1 MIDIIIWSK
10 NRAAQ
15 LDLLLRSIRDHFPDA
30 GTVFVL
36 YHATT
41 EAFNYG
47 YNKLKMKA
55 FPFQTKYIQQENY
68 DSDIKMILD
77 KMLTPYILGISDDC
91 VFIKPVNM
99 PADFKLENDEIAF
112 SLRLGNNHNYCLTAD
127 LPMDI
132 PIFTRPSPDTIRWEW
147 AMQKANI
154 DWGYPLPVDSHIY
167 DRKFITALLK
177 GGGYSNPCDME
188 NFLNQKCRDYTK
200 PFMRSFTECKLLS
213 IPANR
218 TNDSSNNLFNGMSA
232 EDLNAKWLEGFEIST
247 ENIYNISTNACHKF
261 VPYMMRRI

>member
-30 GTVFVL
+30 GTVLVL

-77 KMLTPYILGISDDC
+77 
-91 VFIKPVNM
+91 
-99 PADFKLENDEIAF
+99 
-112 SLRLGNNHNYCLTAD
+112 
-127 LPMDI
+127 
-132 PIFTRPSPDTIRWEW
+132 
-147 AMQKANI
+147 
-154 DWGYPLPVDSHIY
+154 
-167 DRKFITALLK
+167 
-177 GGGYSNPCDME
+177 
-188 NFLNQKCRDYTK
+188 
-200 PFMRSFTECKLLS
+200 
-213 IPANR
+213 
-218 TNDSSNNLFNGMSA
+218 
-232 EDLNAKWLEGFEIST
+232 
-247 ENIYNISTNACHKF
+247 
-261 VPYMMRRI
+261 